1 MMLWVELP
9 AGTSA
14 QAVFDTAIRQ
24 GIRVAPGSMFSN
36 SNRFDNFLRISCGEP
51 FSAQV
56 DEALRTLAAIASAQ
70 AAKA

>member
-1 MMLWVELP
+1 
-9 AGTSA
+9 
-14 QAVFDTAIRQ
+14 
-24 GIRVAPGSMFSN
+24 MFSN